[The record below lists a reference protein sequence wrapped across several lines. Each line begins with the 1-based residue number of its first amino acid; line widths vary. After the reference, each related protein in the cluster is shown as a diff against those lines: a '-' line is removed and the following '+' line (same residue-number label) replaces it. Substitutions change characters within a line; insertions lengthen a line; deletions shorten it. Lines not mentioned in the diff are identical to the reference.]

1 MLELLNI
8 RFTFSLRTSHQNQDG
23 KSPII
28 LRVSFRGERRDIFT
42 GLYCFQNDWDRNRVK
57 VAKSDKQANTLN
69 QNLEM
74 ILQSAKNSFD
84 EMKFSREAFTLGEL
98 IDKIKGKEEKPTLLI
113 DYLKE
118 GSKAVLKR
126 VGTEIARP
134 TYNKYNRAI
143 LYMQEFLEAEYKVKN
158 LSLQK
163 VNMKFMEQFFQFL
176 RNEKNIGNNTSCKY
190 LACVK
195 TNLSPAVR
203 EGLIKPDPFHGLR
216 ITSKP
221 VFRHVLTQEEIDKI
235 ADLELNDPDL
245 DRKRDIFLFACYT
258 GLAYV
263 DLQQLNSSHLI
274 KEADNS
280 WYIRKPRQKTGQDS
294 IIPLLPAAIRI
305 LTKYSLTGNIADF
318 GWFVSS
324 NQKMNKGLK
333 YIAKRAG
340 ITKDLHMHLA
350 RHTFATTVTLA
361 NGVPIETVSK
371 MLGHASIK
379 QTQHY
384 ARVIPLKIK
393 LDMEKIRDL
402 YK

>member
-1 MLELLNI
+1 MLQLLNV
-8 RFTFSLRTSHQNQDG
+8 RFVFSLRTSHQTQDG
-23 KSPII
+23 KSAIV
-28 LRVSFRGERRDIFT
+28 LRVTLRGERRDIFT
-42 GLYCFQNDWDRNRVK
+42 GLYCLESNWDRSASK
-57 VAKSDKQANTLN
+57 VAKSDKQALTLN

-84 EMKFSREAFTLGEL
+84 ELKFSKEL
-98 IDKIKGKEEKPTLLI
+98 FSISDLMGKIKGKEDSPTLLI

-126 VGTEIARP
+126 VGSEIVRP

-143 LYMQEFLEAEYKVKN
+143 LYMQEFLDAEYKAKN
-158 LSLQK
+158 FSLQK
-163 VNMKFMEQFFQFL
+163 LNTSFIEKYFQFL
-176 RNEKNIGNNTSCKY
+176 RNQKNIGHNTACKY

-195 TNLSPAVR
+195 TILVPAIR
-203 EGLIKPDPFHGLR
+203 EGLIKPDPFYGLR

-221 VFRHVLTQEEIDKI
+221 VFRGFLSQEEIDKI
-235 ADLELNDPDL
+235 SSVELNDPDL

-263 DLQQLNSSHLI
+263 DLQQLNSTHLL
-274 KEADNS
+274 KESKS

-305 LTKYSLTGNIADF
+305 LAKYSHTESITDF
-318 GWFVSS
+318 NWYVSS

-340 ITKDLHMHLA
+340 ISKDLHMHLA

-361 NGVPIETVSK
+361 NGVPIESVSK
-371 MLGHASIK
+371 MLGHANIN

-384 ARVIPLKIK
+384 AKVLPLKIK
-393 LDMEKIRDL
+393 IDMEKIKDL
-402 YK
+402 FK